1 MKKKILF
8 SLLSIMLIFVTGCSE
23 EQYTDAEA
31 FKEEYEALNSDDD
44 YHDIDIKDNN
54 PIVYANYQDVMK
66 TLDGT
71 GVILFGFPEC
81 QWCRNAIPVLLSA
94 ASDLE
99 VEEIKYFNALSIRD
113 TKSLDEEGNIVTE
126 KEGTEEYYALVEKLG
141 EDLSTYAGLNDETI
155 KRIYFPTVV
164 FVKDGEI
171 VDIHVSTVE
180 SHTSKD
186 ETLTEE
192 QTEELYMIY
201 LEAMQEVYDIACA
214 TDEEQG
220 C

>member
-8 SLLSIMLIFVTGCSE
+8 SLLIIMLLFVTGCE
-23 EQYTDAEA
+23 EKTYTDAEA
-31 FKEEYEALNSDDD
+31 FKEEYEALNSNDD
-44 YHDIDIKDNN
+44 YHDIDISDNN
-54 PIVYANYQDVMK
+54 PIVYANYQDVMD
-66 TLDGT
+66 TLDDT

-81 QWCRNAIPVLLSA
+81 QWCRNAIPVLLSV

-99 VEEIKYFNALSIRD
+99 VEEIMYFNALNIRD
-113 TKSLDEEGNIVTE
+113 TKTLDEEGNIVVE

-141 EDLSTYAGLNDETI
+141 EDLSVYAGLNDETI

-171 VDIHVSTVE
+171 IDIHVSTVA
-180 SHTSKD
+180 SHASKD
-186 ETLTEE
+186 EKLTQE
-192 QTEELYMIY
+192 QTEELYTIY
-201 LEAMQEVYDIACA
+201 LDSMQEVFDIACA